1 MHNLFRCA
9 INACQYTIQ
18 PRSRLHMTLAVD
30 TKCMLSLVT
39 NIRIS
44 TDDLKYKIVHIVGT
58 IEASSR
64 SSYFT

>member
-1 MHNLFRCA
+1 MESLHSVRNLL
-9 INACQYTIQ
+9 QYFK
-18 PRSRLHMTLAVD
+18 PSSRLHMTLAVD

-39 NIRIS
+39 KIRIS